1 MSLEEIRNFV
11 PMTPTLATSG
21 QPTPE
26 QIPDIAAAGYQVLV
40 NLALATSD
48 HAIADEGSRAA
59 GLGMSFIHI
68 PVVFDAPSLDDLNHF
83 AGVMDA
89 FKDSKVWVHCV
100 VNRRVSAFTY
110 LYLKHVRGVPE
121 AEARSPVLED
131 WIPTMPDAWKDFL
144 ARGEKVLLA
153 RKA

>member
-11 PMTPTLATSG
+11 PMTPSIATSG

-26 QIPDIAAAGYQVLV
+26 QIPEIAAAGYQVLV

-59 GLGMSFIHI
+59 GLGMRFVHI
-68 PVVFDAPSLDDLNHF
+68 PVAFDAPSLDDLNHF
-83 AGVMDA
+83 VGVMEA
-89 FKDSKVWVHCV
+89 FKGSKVWVHCV
-100 VNRRVSAFTY
+100 VNARVSAFTY

-121 AEARSPVLED
+121 AEARSPVLE
-131 WIPTMPDAWKDFL
+131 AWAPRMDDVWKAFL
-144 ARGEKVLLA
+144 AQGEAFLLA
-153 RKA
+153 RKG